1 MAGQGDATTGGKPKV
16 VIVGGGFAG
25 LFAARALRRS
35 PVSVTL
41 VDRSEHHLF
50 QPLLYQCATG
60 ILSEGQIA
68 LPLRSLMRKHRN
80 IEFTLAEVTGFNVEE
95 RYVIAGLPGGRTIHL
110 PYDHLIV
117 AAGVRQSYFGHD
129 EFAAYAPG
137 MKTLTDA
144 LAIRQRVF
152 GAFEMAESTADPEE
166 RARWL
171 TFAMVGAGPT
181 GVELAGQIR
190 ELATTTLRKEYRNIN
205 PQDARVILFD
215 GGSEPLAAFGPK
227 LAAKAKSS
235 LDKLGVELVM
245 NTVVT
250 DVSVRGLL
258 AKGHDGTVVHHSA
271 ATVLW
276 TAGVEAP
283 PLASMLAK
291 ASGAGQDRAGRIEV
305 GPDLSIAGFPE
316 VMVVGD
322 LMSLDKLPGLAEV
335 AMQSGHYAGVRIR
348 KLSKGEAAPAK
359 PFKYHDLGSAAYIAR
374 GKAVVK
380 AGPLNLS
387 GLLGWVAWIFIH
399 IGFLTG
405 FRNRVT
411 ALLTWVI
418 ALSSGIRRERVYTVE
433 QINRLSE
440 VYSGHFAEPLDG
452 HERQSQDR

>member
-1 MAGQGDATTGGKPKV
+1 MVSQGGSADAGQPKV
-16 VIVGGGFAG
+16 VIIGGGFAG
-25 LFAARALRRS
+25 LFAARALHRS
-35 PVSVTL
+35 QVSITL
-41 VDRSEHHLF
+41 VDRTEHHLF

-68 LPLRSLMRKHRN
+68 LPLRSLMRRHRN
-80 IEFTLAEVTGFNVEE
+80 VDFALAEVTGFNVKD
-95 RYVIAGLPGGRTIHL
+95 RYVIGSLPGGTTVRF

-129 EFAAYAPG
+129 EFAAIAPG
-137 MKTLTDA
+137 MKTMTDA

-152 GAFEMAESTADPEE
+152 GAFEMAESTADPDE
-166 RARWL
+166 RQRWL

-190 ELATTTLRKEYRNIN
+190 ELATTTLRDEYRHIH
-205 PQDARVILFD
+205 PEEAKVILFD
-215 GGSEPLAAFGPK
+215 GGDEPLAAFGPK
-227 LAAKAKSS
+227 LAAKAKRA
-235 LDKLGVELVM
+235 LDKLGVDLMM

-250 DVSVRGLL
+250 DVTPRGLV
-258 AKGHDGTVVHHSA
+258 AKAHDGTVTHHAA

-283 PLASMLAK
+283 PLAAALAK
-291 ASGAGQDRAGRIEV
+291 ETGAAQDRAGRIEV
-305 GPDLSIAGFPE
+305 GPDLAIPGYPE
-316 VMVVGD
+316 VVVVGD

-335 AMQSGHYAGVRIR
+335 AMQSGHYAGHQIR
-348 KLSKGEAAPAK
+348 RRVKGGSQPAK
-359 PFKYHDLGSAAYIAR
+359 PFRYHDLGSAAYIAR

-452 HERQSQDR
+452 HERQSQER